1 MEPFTTLTAVAA
13 PLLREN
19 IDTDAIIPSRE
30 MRSVMGTGLD
40 EGLFAGWRYTAIGSR
55 EPDPE
60 FVLNQPRY
68 AGARILVTGA
78 NVGCGSSREHAVWAL
93 AQFGFRVV
101 IAPSF
106 NPIFRNNCIAN
117 GLVPAALPEDVVR
130 AIGEALENAET
141 PVITVDL
148 ASQQVSLPQGRSW
161 NFEIR
166 PDARESLLNGLDPID
181 QTLLLKPAIE
191 GFRADDRQRRSWVYS
206 SVDR

>member
-1 MEPFTTLTAVAA
+1 MEPFTSLTAVAA

-40 EGLFAGWRYTAIGSR
+40 EGLFAGWRYTAIGGR
-55 EPDPE
+55 EPDPR

-68 AGARILVTGA
+68 TGARILVTGA

-93 AQFGFRVV
+93 AQFGFRAV

-117 GLVPAALPEDVVR
+117 GLVPVVLPEDAVR
-130 AIGEALENAET
+130 KIGEALESAGT
-141 PVITVDL
+141 PVVTVDL
-148 ASQQVSLPQGRSW
+148 ASQQVALPDGRAW
-161 NFEIR
+161 TFEIR
-166 PDARESLLNGLDPID
+166 PEAREALLNGLDPID
-181 QTLLLKPAIE
+181 QTLLLKDAIE
-191 GFRADDRQRRSWVYS
+191 GFRSADRQRRRWVYS
-206 SVDR
+206 SVER